1 MNKIQSKAM
10 ELIKNDLRLIYTIF
24 VNTNIVSPSYCV
36 AFMPYM
42 GMIIDGTEDWIRSY
56 NNSNKDKLEIPLFTK
71 EEQQYYE
78 AMRNSVKMF
87 ENDLDVVYEMF
98 QEKYL
103 KSDAYFSSLCK
114 PIAKTLH
121 LYDIF
126 GVFKING
133 EYCDNTILD
142 SCYAP
147 FYEYNKDNYEFYKQM
162 AVITGKYLSCF
173 NVEEVYPIKTD
184 YVFSIS
190 DYGGFVKSPVGNE
203 FSYRFLLF
211 TIYCQINF
219 IIKCI
224 NDFIESEISTKLR
237 LSYILY
243 YYLLKILPDINTKY
257 NCDFKI
263 SDKYNSDIFRN
274 AMAHY
279 KLGVLLKEDEII
291 ETDIMFGLTQ
301 KCFGTKYITVKDF
314 IIEELKKLS
323 NDIKDY
329 LKI

>member
-87 ENDLDVVYEMF
+87 ENDLDVVYEIF

-142 SCYAP
+142 SCYVP
-147 FYEYNKDNYEFYKQM
+147 FYEYDKDDGEFYKQM
-162 AVITGKYLSCF
+162 MIIGGKYLACF
-173 NVEEVYPIKTD
+173 NATEAYPIKTD

>member
-87 ENDLDVVYEMF
+87 ENDLDVVYEIF

-142 SCYAP
+142 SCYVP
-147 FYEYNKDNYEFYKQM
+147 FYEYDKDDGEFYKQM
-162 AVITGKYLSCF
+162 MIIGGKYLACF
-173 NVEEVYPIKTD
+173 NATEAYPIKTD

-314 IIEELKKLS
+314 IIEELKKGRVRLF
-323 NDIKDY
+323 
-329 LKI
+329 L

>member
-1 MNKIQSKAM
+1 M
-10 ELIKNDLRLIYTIF
+10 ELIRNDLRLIYTVF
-24 VNTNIVSPSYCV
+24 ANTNNIVSFTYYI

-42 GMIIDGTEDWIRSY
+42 GMIIDGAEAWIKCY
-56 NNSNKDKLEIPLFTK
+56 NNSNKDKLEIPIFTQ

-78 AMRNSVKMF
+78 VMRNSVKMF
-87 ENDLDVVYEMF
+87 EKGVDAVYEIL

-103 KSDAYFSSLCK
+103 KGDEYFPSLCK

-142 SCYAP
+142 SCYVPSYKYGKTAG
-147 FYEYNKDNYEFYKQM
+147 EFYKQM
-162 AVITGKYLSCF
+162 MIVCGKYLACF
-173 NVEEVYPIKTD
+173 NATEAYPIKMD
-184 YVFSIS
+184 RVFSTS
-190 DYGGFVKSPVGNE
+190 DYGGFVKSPVGNK

-224 NDFIESEISTKLR
+224 DDFIDSEISTKLR

-243 YYLLKILPDINTKY
+243 YYLLKILPDLNTKY
-257 NCDFKI
+257 DCDFKM
-263 SDKYNSDIFRN
+263 SDKYNSNIFRN
-274 AMAHY
+274 AIAHY
-279 KLGVLLKEDEII
+279 KLGVLLKEDEIV
-291 ETDIMFGLTQ
+291 ENDIMFGLTQ
-301 KCFGTKYITVKDF
+301 KCFGADYLSVKDF
-314 IIEELKKLS
+314 IVEELKKLS

-329 LKI
+329 LKL

>member
-142 SCYAP
+142 SCYVP
-147 FYEYNKDNYEFYKQM
+147 FYEYDKDDGEFYKQM
-162 AVITGKYLSCF
+162 MIIGGKYLACF
-173 NVEEVYPIKTD
+173 NATEAYPIKTD

-224 NDFIESEISTKLR
+224 DDFIESEISTKLR

-279 KLGVLLKEDEII
+279 KLGILLKEDEII